1 MSRKVAII
9 VGITLGAIHFVVVG
23 IPFMQS
29 KGGGEA
35 IGYLI
40 VFVDFP
46 LYVIAEF
53 AFQRLLL
60 SSVTFNFVWFVVFGT
75 IMYFLIGYGIGV
87 LIQRASRK
95 VDTET

>member
-9 VGITLGAIHFVVVG
+9 VGITLGAIHFVLVG

-46 LYVIAEF
+46 LYVIAELVL
-53 AFQRLLL
+53 QRLLL
-60 SSVTFNFVWFVVFGT
+60 NSVTFNFLWFVVLGS
-75 IMYFLIGYGIGV
+75 IMYFLIGYGIGMLV
-87 LIQRASRK
+87 QRASRK
-95 VDTET
+95 GDTET